1 MGSLLIVTGPP
12 GSGKSTISRLLAD
25 NMQRSV
31 LVEGDLFFA
40 FLAAGAIAPWL
51 PESMEQ
57 NHVVGDAAAAAT
69 RRFMA
74 DYDTVYD
81 GVIGPW
87 DLDRF
92 VRALGTNAIDYAIL
106 LPSVDVCVERVSNR
120 TDHGFNDHSATR
132 HMHGQFADAVR
143 TGAVQERH
151 VIDSGAF
158 DLAALTGE
166 IERHRSAGDLR
177 LG

>member
-1 MGSLLIVTGPP
+1 
-12 GSGKSTISRLLAD
+12 
-25 NMQRSV
+25 
-31 LVEGDLFFA
+31 
-40 FLAAGAIAPWL
+40 
-51 PESMEQ
+51 MEQ

-92 VRALGTNAIDYAIL
+92 VERSGPTRSTTRPVALRRRL
-106 LPSVDVCVERVSNR
+106 RR
-120 TDHGFNDHSATR
+120 TCQQPNDHGFNDHSATR
-132 HMHGQFADAVR
+132 HMHGQFADAIR
-143 TGAVQERH
+143 AGAVQERH